1 MFTHIFK
8 RERFI
13 NPTPAAE
20 AKLLGEKM
28 ARNAAFREVRA
39 QAIKRRLDEGEALGS
54 RAAAGRG
61 TAAGVGSGEAMLWGR
76 SAGCSTTGT
85 GVAVESGGR
94 GTQSGRQEEEGA
106 GAHSGSL
113 TNDLSP
119 GGGRLRIEHNN
130 LAPSHS
136 QQQQGSGHD
145 HGVHSYRSGSGGGAR
160 RADSTQ
166 AGGQSGDGREGG
178 SKAGGAS
185 SSDSS
190 RAAGNKAR
198 EKQGRVRERASGSGS
213 GIESSGGGSVEGGAG
228 APPKEMGPGRN
239 GSTSGR

>member
-28 ARNAAFREVRA
+28 ARNAEFREVRA

-85 GVAVESGGR
+85 GVAVESGSR
-94 GTQSGRQEEEGA
+94 GTQSGRQA
-106 GAHSGSL
+106 R
-113 TNDLSP
+113 
-119 GGGRLRIEHNN
+119 GGR
-130 LAPSHS
+130 S
-136 QQQQGSGHD
+136 
-145 HGVHSYRSGSGGGAR
+145 R
-160 RADSTQ
+160 R
-166 AGGQSGDGREGG
+166 
-178 SKAGGAS
+178 
-185 SSDSS
+185 
-190 RAAGNKAR
+190 
-198 EKQGRVRERASGSGS
+198 
-213 GIESSGGGSVEGGAG
+213 
-228 APPKEMGPGRN
+228 P
-239 GSTSGR
+239 